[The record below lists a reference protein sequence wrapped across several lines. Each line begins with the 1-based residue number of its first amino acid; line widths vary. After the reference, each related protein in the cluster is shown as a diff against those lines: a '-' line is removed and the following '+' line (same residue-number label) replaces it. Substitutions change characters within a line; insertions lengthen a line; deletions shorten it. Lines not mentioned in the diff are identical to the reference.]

1 MAPFA
6 LMRINFDR
14 RPEIR
19 NGIQV
24 DSLSVEQHAACFIKA
39 EVQLASRKN
48 EDEWRDSSR
57 PHPIVPPF
65 PTISI
70 AKKPV
75 KLKDSRTDGGQG

>member
-14 RPEIR
+14 RPDFR

-39 EVQLASRKN
+39 EVQLASRKH

-57 PHPIVPPF
+57 PAPPF

-75 KLKDSRTDGGQG
+75 RLKDSRTDGGQG